1 MGAGREVSAAGDE
14 GEHSDVRGWSGLA
27 NKTAQNA
34 PARIGPDEYLRRER
48 WSLFAYTSLDPKF
61 GSWLTANLR

>member
-14 GEHSDVRGWSGLA
+14 GEHSDVGGWSGLA

-34 PARIGPDEYLRRER
+34 PARTGRV
-48 WSLFAYTSLDPKF
+48 FAEGKVVIVCRHLS
-61 GSWLTANLR
+61 